1 MVIGTQSLY
10 KDILLKLLNEVEVIL
25 NDVGHSGPQFCDA
38 QHVNGA
44 AGHLVA
50 TSGHPHKKMLAPLGA
65 IPETSSACSS
75 CPTEVAAPH
84 R

>member
-10 KDILLKLLNEVEVIL
+10 KDILLNLLKEVEGIL
-25 NDVGHSGPQFCDA
+25 NDVGHSGR
-38 QHVNGA
+38 A

-65 IPETSSACSS
+65 QFLRRHLPALHVQQKWQR
-75 CPTEVAAPH
+75 PG
-84 R
+84 